1 MEHQE
6 RKREIQL
13 REKRQL
19 DITSRQS
26 AHEKV
31 RERERER
38 EQRGGEI
45 KREERETV
53 IKICTE
59 ERLQRD
65 PPF

>member
-26 AHEKV
+26 AREKV
-31 RERERER
+31 QERER
-38 EQRGGEI
+38 EQERGEI
-45 KREERETV
+45 KREER
-53 IKICTE
+53 
-59 ERLQRD
+59 Q
-65 PPF
+65 